1 MDKLQPLITHR
12 FWILAGLV
20 IPMAIYGFFSANS
33 KLKAATEQRETE
45 LKGVLGNI
53 PGGTNNPNE
62 DYSQKLSKINE
73 DYSKTVE
80 NSIIQIWNKQQEQ
93 MTWPPV
99 VSNYLPE
106 KFMGEFDYRGIV
118 AYQEAYE
125 RLMLDLQ
132 SRVQPVMPLETPTG
146 GLGVAAGPRRPNRQ
160 TEVADVPWKQKV
172 ILAASIPQ
180 AYFGKMRATS
190 EEIWNA
196 QIDIWLLRLLFDAV
210 ARLND
215 DKDSATEALLR
226 RIDVLELVGG
236 DGEPMMT
243 GGGSSDG
250 ESSGYGMEMY
260 EGDEPSGGSTY
271 GSELGGSKAVPIAFD
286 PAQEFGSDAD
296 SSGESGSEDGDSYG
310 GMPSMLG
317 RNTAKLRYI
326 ADTEEKPFL
335 ERGFYMSVIIMQDK
349 IPDFLVEL
357 ANSEWPVR
365 VTRFH
370 VGKNP
375 YYTGV
380 TASQSPYGG
389 GYGEE
394 SGFDMEGSTGGFTG
408 RGSSNYDVEA
418 SMGGGLGM
426 NNRGIEG
433 VGGLTSNLPE
443 MADAAMQ
450 HPELVQLDL
459 CGVITM
465 YKQPQSIIDA
475 IDNQESGDGNSAS
488 PTPAEAQPVDESAP
502 VESGSGNAG
511 QSVGEE
517 AAPGATDVN
526 PVGASTDPQETP
538 ESNTTETPPAKSD
551 ETENTLDLNNL

>member
-20 IPMAIYGFFSANS
+20 VPLAMYGFFSANS

-53 PGGTNNPNE
+53 PGGSNDPNE
-62 DYSQKLSKINE
+62 EYAQGLSNINKVYAE
-73 DYSKTVE
+73 TVE
-80 NSIIQIWNKQQEQ
+80 NSIIQIWNKQQEL

-99 VSNYLPE
+99 VRNYLPT

-132 SRVQPVMPLETPTG
+132 SRVEPVMPLDSSPTG
-146 GLGVAAGPRRPNRQ
+146 LAGAAGPVRPGRQ
-160 TEVADVPWKQKV
+160 NELADVPWKQKV

-210 ARLND
+210 ARLNE

-226 RIDVLELVGG
+226 RIDVLKLVGG
-236 DGEPMMT
+236 DGEPVMT
-243 GGGSSDG
+243 GGSSSEG

-260 EGDEPSGGSTY
+260 EGADMGVGSSYGEGEAGG
-271 GSELGGSKAVPIAFD
+271 GVKAVPIAFD
-286 PAQEFGSDAD
+286 PAQEFGSEAD
-296 SSGESGSEDGDSYG
+296 SSESGSDEEGSYG
-310 GMPSMLG
+310 AMTGMLS

-326 ADTEEKPFL
+326 ADSEEKPFL

-380 TASQSPYGG
+380 SANQSPYGNT
-389 GYGEE
+389 YGEE

-408 RGSSNYDVEA
+408 RGSTNYDMEA
-418 SMGGGLGM
+418 SGMEGGLGM
-426 NNRGIEG
+426 QNRGIEG
-433 VGGLTSNLPE
+433 VGGLTTNLPE

-465 YKQPQSIIDA
+465 YKQPQSIIEA
-475 IDNQESGDGNSAS
+475 IDNQESGDGTSVN
-488 PTPAEAQPVDESAP
+488 PVPVEAQPVDE
-502 VESGSGNAG
+502 
-511 QSVGEE
+511 
-517 AAPGATDVN
+517 AAPGAVA
-526 PVGASTDPQETP
+526 PSTAGEEPATESPEEPPAATTTEPQETP
-538 ESNTTETPPAKSD
+538 DASTTEPPPAKS
-551 ETENTLDLNNL
+551 EENENALDLNNL